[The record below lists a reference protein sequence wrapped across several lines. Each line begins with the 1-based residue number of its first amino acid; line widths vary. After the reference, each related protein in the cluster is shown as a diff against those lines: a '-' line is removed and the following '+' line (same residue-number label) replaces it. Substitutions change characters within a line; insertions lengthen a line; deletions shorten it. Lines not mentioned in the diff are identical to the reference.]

1 MSYDISPP
9 EAPVN
14 NSTDYKAAA
23 TDDNPLASLHTQSF
37 TEVLVK
43 AGVSVAISTYQAGK
57 VILAR
62 ADGGITNTHFR
73 NFRKPMGMASA
84 ADRLTIGAGF
94 SIHDLRNAPSA
105 ARGLTPPGKHN
116 ALYLPRSVH
125 HTGDIDIHEMA
136 WQGEDL
142 YFVNTKFSCLCRFD
156 PKVSFEPV
164 WRPPFI
170 SAYDMR
176 DRCHL
181 NGLGTR
187 DGKVRYV
194 SALAQTDTPAGWR
207 QHKTDGGFVMD
218 LETEEIVASG
228 LAMPHSPRWHEG
240 ALWYLESGNGTL
252 CRTQPGSGKK
262 DVICKLPG
270 FTRGLDFVQNLAF
283 IGISQVRETAVFS
296 GLEITQSQA
305 VRDCGVW
312 VVDIR
317 SGEICAFLK
326 FTQGVQEIF
335 SVCVL
340 PHTFPD
346 IITDDDALLSS
357 TYVLRDEL
365 IANVVQPD
373 PNWESAD
380 KLFEQGNRAYNDGHA
395 ADAIA
400 LYKRALTL
408 DAGYL
413 PARFNLGIALSDQQ
427 QWGEARQELEL
438 VLKQEAGHVEAL
450 NSLGFIATRQGDIAT
465 ARSCF
470 ERALA
475 IRPNFK
481 QAQQNLRALTPS
493 DGALN
498 SDYSG

>member
-1 MSYDISPP
+1 MI
-9 EAPVN
+9 
-14 NSTDYKAAA
+14 
-23 TDDNPLASLHTQSF
+23 DNPLASVHTQTF
-37 TEVLVK
+37 TDTLVE

-62 ADGGITNTHFR
+62 ADAGITNTHFR
-73 NFRKPMGMASA
+73 NFRKPMGMASS
-84 ADRLTIGAGF
+84 ADRLTIGAGY

-105 ARGLTPPGKHN
+105 ARGIAPLWKHD

-194 SALAQTDTPAGWR
+194 SALAQSDSPSGWR
-207 QHKTDGGFVMD
+207 QHKSNGGFVMD
-218 LETEEIVASG
+218 LETEEIVASD
-228 LAMPHSPRWHEG
+228 LAMPHSPRWHED
-240 ALWYLESGNGTL
+240 ALWFLESGNGTL
-252 CRTQPGSGKK
+252 CRTVPGSGKK
-262 DVICKLPG
+262 AVICKLPG
-270 FTRGLDFVQNLAF
+270 FTRGLDFFQNLAF
-283 IGISQVRETAVFS
+283 IGVSQVRETAIFS

-317 SGEICAFLK
+317 TGEICAFLK

-335 SVCVL
+335 SVCLL
-340 PHTFPD
+340 PHSFPD
-346 IITDDDALLSS
+346 IIVDDNALLSR
-357 TYVLRDEL
+357 TYVMRDAL
-365 IANVVQPD
+365 MANVVQPD
-373 PNWESAD
+373 PNWETAD
-380 KLFEQGNRAYNDGHA
+380 KLFEQGNRAYNDGKA
-395 ADAIA
+395 GDAIS
-400 LYKRALTL
+400 LYRRALAL

-413 PARFNLGIALSDQQ
+413 PARFNLGIALCDQH
-427 QWGEARQELEL
+427 QWAAASQELEL
-438 VLKQEAGHVEAL
+438 VIEHEAGHVEAL
-450 NSLGFIATRQGDIAT
+450 NSLGFIANQQGNLA
-465 ARSCF
+465 AAQHYF

-475 IRPNFK
+475 IRPSFN
-481 QAQQNLRALTPS
+481 QARQNLNALTQTNTALDTGYSS
-493 DGALN
+493 DV
-498 SDYSG
+498 